1 MQLENQDVSES
12 KGIVEL
18 FGVLLSSNKVYGNDP
33 QEGKKVLWRLL
44 VLFFGGWSFNSFLKM
59 HQYFPDKYY
68 TNYTI
73 QYYTIY
79 YAIYN
84 TIQYTIQHYTNS
96 SFIQGPIC
104 SFDGF
109 FLDLLLPCRNVPSHS
124 FYLKKDLSSA
134 LCMPE
139 TVHLRNATQAVP
151 GFKNSHLMMPALLSR
166 FLLGSLQP

>member
-1 MQLENQDVSES
+1 M
-12 KGIVEL
+12 IHRR
-18 FGVLLSSNKVYGNDP
+18 
-33 QEGKKVLWRLL
+33 GKKS
-44 VLFFGGWSFNSFLKM
+44 FGGCQFCSLEAGHLILSKM

-109 FLDLLLPCRNVPSHS
+109 FSGPLLPCRNVPSHS

-166 FLLGSLQP
+166 FCWDLSNHEPVFQLPSGVSLSQPLYPIHAYLHVCSPP